1 VLADEPTAELDE
13 RNEQIVLEAFRR
25 LRDELETTVV
35 IVTHS
40 ERVADAVDRV
50 IELRDGAVAE

>member
-25 LRDELETTVV
+25 LRDEHETTVV